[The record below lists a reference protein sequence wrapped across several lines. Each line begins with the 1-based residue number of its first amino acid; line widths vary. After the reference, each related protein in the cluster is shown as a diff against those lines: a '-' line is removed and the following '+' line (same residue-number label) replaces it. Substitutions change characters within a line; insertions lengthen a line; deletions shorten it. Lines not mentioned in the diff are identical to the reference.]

1 MRLITRI
8 GNSRVTKVVLGAVI
22 LFPLGAILLGQERQD
37 NSGYGEGRPEMTLTQ
52 QLGHFRKTSATADP
66 GDPGN
71 RIEAI
76 RRLTLL
82 VEDINSNQDRITRR
96 IPRVEIELF
105 SAIAPPPVNS
115 HYIVRIGNKEFYPG
129 GRGCRSDRHCTM
141 VVMSPEEFASL
152 SNGALISMRN
162 GRRASPD
169 DLSRLFE
176 EGEPANVIGSK
187 FGRLDK
193 GMIERFP
200 PVERPAVEP

>member
-1 MRLITRI
+1 
-8 GNSRVTKVVLGAVI
+8 
-22 LFPLGAILLGQERQD
+22 
-37 NSGYGEGRPEMTLTQ
+37 
-52 QLGHFRKTSATADP
+52 
-66 GDPGN
+66 
-71 RIEAI
+71 
-76 RRLTLL
+76 
-82 VEDINSNQDRITRR
+82 
-96 IPRVEIELF
+96 
-105 SAIAPPPVNS
+105 
-115 HYIVRIGNKEFYPG
+115 
-129 GRGCRSDRHCTM
+129 M